1 MKYLKI
7 KQPKLLA
14 QLVVERVRQAIID
27 GDFALGEQISEER
40 LAESLGVSRTP
51 VRDAMI
57 RLQLQGLVSI
67 QPKRGTF
74 VFDPVPQDV
83 IDVCRYRKMLETGA
97 IRLALGHARAALVKD
112 LQIIVARMSDALAD
126 GDAVAYGR
134 LDSNLHQCFV
144 NHSGNPYIREAYDL
158 VSGQIAALRTT
169 LTSPA
174 HDLRRISFGEH
185 ERFLAMATDNQSDAL
200 CELLGAHIDRTE
212 DVFAAT
218 LKGRRE
224 ARKADEGSVA
234 KTYKRA
240 ET

>member
-1 MKYLKI
+1 MKSLKI

-83 IDVCRYRKMLETGA
+83 IDVCRFRKMLETGA

-112 LQIIVARMSDALAD
+112 LQVIVVRMRDALAD

-134 LDSNLHQCFV
+134 LDSSLHQCFV
-144 NHSGNPYIREAYDL
+144 NHSGNPYIRDAYDL

-185 ERFLAMATDNQSDAL
+185 ERFLAMATDNQSDAF

-224 ARKADEGSVA
+224 ARGSG
-234 KTYKRA
+234 RA
-240 ET
+240 GSA